1 MPVVRDRDAEIAL
14 FQYKAGSAVA
24 LTAEHDADRAVPE
37 VHLIVVLAADFGSV
51 NPESLFLEFVD
62 RIADVGHLGDRH
74 MFKCACRCLLYRS
87 SHAAGAPLGD
97 NDAVHAEHIRAAD
110 DRTEVVRVFDI
121 IQ

>member
-51 NPESLFLEFVD
+51 GICGDFARSL
-62 RIADVGHLGDRH
+62 RASSA
-74 MFKCACRCLLYRS
+74 CAS
-87 SHAAGAPLGD
+87 
-97 NDAVHAEHIRAAD
+97 DA
-110 DRTEVVRVFDI
+110 TTT
-121 IQ
+121 QT